1 MRDVDLAF
9 WRQAFEA
16 ENYICEDELLI
27 TVSLALKLGRPL
39 LIEGAPG
46 VGKTEIAKVL
56 ARVLETE
63 LIRLQCY
70 EGLDESKAL
79 YEWNYQGQLLKI
91 QLMREANGNP
101 MREEEIFSAK
111 YLLERPLLKAIRSD
125 RQVVLL
131 IDEIDKTDQEFEA
144 FLFEVLSD
152 FQVSIPELGTVKA
165 RHLPVVV
172 LTSNQE
178 RELSDGLRRRCVYLY
193 IDYPSPEKE
202 QEILRCK
209 IPAAGYRLIW
219 EIATTVHYLRYELDL
234 EKPPST
240 SETLDWG
247 KVLAEWKIE
256 KMDPQTVRQTLGILL
271 KNHQDMMTFQHKI
284 GFEGLCTMLRSAW
297 DGADLAAKGDSLLA
311 RAIKK
316 KEPSAVTAF
325 LRIPWQFLKRVAVAK
340 PNHKAI
346 FGTACRDFALQ
357 LKQGAPQSGGEGTH
371 EERTRR
377 HMKPAELERINPAD
391 LPGIIRRLRRVFR
404 NLRVVPSRRSKMDP
418 TARMLDVRKSI
429 LRSLRYGGDWIPF
442 AFRRRKLRQPN
453 LVVLCDVSASMIQH
467 VGFTVPLLFALSHST
482 AKVNA
487 FVCAGDLEPV
497 TGYFKQTSDF
507 ASAVDRLLQETTQV
521 GRGTQLARS
530 FQQLLQ
536 QPDIR
541 LASSTCLIVVSD
553 AETIE
558 PDECVRM
565 LKRLAGRVRKVLW
578 LNTQSRDLWN
588 RAVVGELR
596 RHCGMEICTSLNQ
609 TIRCL
614 NRL

>member
-1 MRDVDLAF
+1 MRDVDLSF

-56 ARVLETE
+56 SRVLETE

-91 QLMREANGNP
+91 QLMREASGNP
-101 MREEEIFSAK
+101 LKEEEIFSAK
-111 YLLERPLLKAIRSD
+111 YLLERPLLKAIRSE

-209 IPAAGYRLIW
+209 IPAAGHRLIW
-219 EIATTVHYLRYELDL
+219 EIATTVHFLRYELDL

-247 KVLAEWKIE
+247 KVLAEWNVE
-256 KMDPQTVRQTLGILL
+256 RLDPQTVRQTLGILL
-271 KNHQDMMTFQHKI
+271 KNHQDMTTFQHKI
-284 GFEGLCTMLRSAW
+284 GVEGLCAVLRSAW

-316 KEPSAVTAF
+316 KS
-325 LRIPWQFLKRVAVAK
+325 L
-340 PNHKAI
+340 
-346 FGTACRDFALQ
+346 
-357 LKQGAPQSGGEGTH
+357 
-371 EERTRR
+371 
-377 HMKPAELERINPAD
+377 
-391 LPGIIRRLRRVFR
+391 LP
-404 NLRVVPSRRSKMDP
+404 
-418 TARMLDVRKSI
+418 
-429 LRSLRYGGDWIPF
+429 
-442 AFRRRKLRQPN
+442 
-453 LVVLCDVSASMIQH
+453 
-467 VGFTVPLLFALSHST
+467 
-482 AKVNA
+482 
-487 FVCAGDLEPV
+487 
-497 TGYFKQTSDF
+497 
-507 ASAVDRLLQETTQV
+507 
-521 GRGTQLARS
+521 
-530 FQQLLQ
+530 
-536 QPDIR
+536 
-541 LASSTCLIVVSD
+541 
-553 AETIE
+553 
-558 PDECVRM
+558 
-565 LKRLAGRVRKVLW
+565 
-578 LNTQSRDLWN
+578 
-588 RAVVGELR
+588 
-596 RHCGMEICTSLNQ
+596 
-609 TIRCL
+609 
-614 NRL
+614 